1 MKKSNG
7 NMFQIQLEV
16 VMMNTR
22 WSELAAKCWDNRING
37 MHFDQ
42 EMFAE
47 LIVRECITCVGSQG
61 DKAYLKKHFGLDVES
76 DIIYP
81 ATEQSWSVETQY
93 KRKYNLAPDPDMGG
107 I

>member
-1 MKKSNG
+1 
-7 NMFQIQLEV
+7 
-16 VMMNTR
+16 MMNKR

-76 DIIYP
+76 NIVYP

>member
-1 MKKSNG
+1 
-7 NMFQIQLEV
+7 
-16 VMMNTR
+16 MNHKIK
-22 WSELAAKCWDNRING
+22 ELAHEARLLTGWPVGEVEYQK
-37 MHFDQ
+37 
-42 EMFAE
+42 FAE
-47 LIVRECITCVGSQG
+47 LIVRECISCVGSQA
-61 DKAYLKKHFGLDVES
+61 DKSYLKKHFGLQVES

>member
-1 MKKSNG
+1 
-7 NMFQIQLEV
+7 
-16 VMMNTR
+16 MNTR
-22 WSELAAKCWDNRING
+22 RSEIAAKCWDNRMDG
-37 MHFDQ
+37 LHFDQ

-61 DKAYLKKHFGLDVES
+61 DKTYLKKHFGLDVES
-76 DIIYP
+76 NIVYP

>member
-1 MKKSNG
+1 
-7 NMFQIQLEV
+7 
-16 VMMNTR
+16 MNKR
-22 WSELAAKCWDNRING
+22 WSEIAVTCWEQRTDG
-37 MHFDQ
+37 LHFDQ

-47 LIVRECITCVGSQG
+47 LIVRECISSVGSQG

-76 DIIYP
+76 NIVYP

>member
-1 MKKSNG
+1 
-7 NMFQIQLEV
+7 
-16 VMMNTR
+16 MNSR
-22 WSELAAKCWDNRING
+22 WRELAVTCWEERLDG

-61 DKAYLKKHFGLDVES
+61 DKTYLKKHFGLDVES
-76 DIIYP
+76 NIVYP

-93 KRKYNLAPDPDMGG
+93 KRKYNLAPNPDMGG

>member
-1 MKKSNG
+1 
-7 NMFQIQLEV
+7 
-16 VMMNTR
+16 MNIR
-22 WSELAAKCWDNRING
+22 WREIAEECWDERIDG
-37 MHFDQ
+37 WHFDQ

-47 LIVRECITCVGSQG
+47 LIVRECISCVGSQG
-61 DKAYLKKHFGLDVES
+61 DKTYLKKHFGLDVES

-81 ATEQSWSVETQY
+81 ATEESWSVESQY

>member
-1 MKKSNG
+1 M
-7 NMFQIQLEV
+7 
-16 VMMNTR
+16 MMNKR
-22 WSELAAKCWDNRING
+22 WSELAAKCWDNRKDG
-37 MHFDQ
+37 MHLDQ

-76 DIIYP
+76 NIVYP